1 MRHSTSFLFR
11 LFLVSALVVPVASGL
26 PAQGAGSASGPVFTP
41 RQWLGE
47 FMGRLELSPE
57 QVRQILAVFQAHAVE
72 LQLSATGEFV
82 ARRALQK
89 TLHRCETNG
98 AAVRL
103 ASAAVAAADQEFNQ
117 LRARI
122 FNEAYPVLTAE
133 QWDELVSLGAVARGG
148 LADALERCGTAESLP
163 AALTALAERATA
175 RLGLTAEQVVQLQSV
190 ALEHRPAICD
200 LLRQEAAARGR
211 LREAVR
217 RVPADETAVAEASQ
231 AVARV
236 DVEFN
241 LERAATFS
249 AVCAVLTEEQ
259 KGRIQEMAERL
270 QAAVERVL
278 SILAGAVPG
287 TAL

>member
-11 LFLVSALVVPVASGL
+11 LLLVSALVVPVASAVT
-26 PAQGAGSASGPVFTP
+26 AQGADSAGPVFTP
-41 RQWLGE
+41 RQWLQE
-47 FMGRLELSPE
+47 FMGRLELAPE
-57 QVRQILAVFQAHAVE
+57 QLQQIVAIFQAHAVE

-89 TLHRCETNG
+89 ALHRCEANE

-103 ASAAVAAADQEFNQ
+103 ASAAVAAVDLEFNQ

-122 FNEAYPVLTAE
+122 FREVYPVLTAQ
-133 QWDELVSLGAVARGG
+133 QWEELASLGAVARGFI
-148 LADALERCGTAESLP
+148 ADALERCGTAETPP
-163 AALTALAERATA
+163 AALAALAERAA
-175 RLGLTAEQVVQLQSV
+175 VRLGLSAEQVAQLQAV
-190 ALEHRPAICD
+190 ALAHRPAMCE
-200 LLRQEAAARGR
+200 LLRQEAAARNR
-211 LREAVR
+211 LREAIHR
-217 RVPADETAVAEASQ
+217 IPADEAAVAEASQ
-231 AVARV
+231 AVAWV
-236 DVEFN
+236 DAEFN
-241 LERAATFS
+241 LERAAMFS

-278 SILAGAVPG
+278 AILAGALPR